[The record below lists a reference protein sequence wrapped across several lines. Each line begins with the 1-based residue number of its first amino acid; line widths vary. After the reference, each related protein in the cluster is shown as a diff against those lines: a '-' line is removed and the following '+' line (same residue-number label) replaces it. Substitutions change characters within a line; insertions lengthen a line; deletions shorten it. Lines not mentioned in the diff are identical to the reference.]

1 MASAVEEIEAAE
13 PPEEQRDVN
22 FCESVFRL
30 SSNATIDALTDDGPA
45 YIMPSQRVEPRHVA
59 RKPTGSLGA

>member
-45 YIMPSQRVEPRHVA
+45 YIMPSQRVEARHVT